1 MQAKAQAQPH
11 SQGSLL
17 PTLWSS
23 VGRVGENPGNEVSAS
38 ISESQVS
45 TKKSMFTQRQ
55 TIQKLRKN

>member
-1 MQAKAQAQPH
+1 MQAEVQAQPH

-17 PTLWSS
+17 PALRSS
-23 VGRVGENPGNEVSAS
+23 VGRVGENSGNEVSAS

-45 TKKSMFTQRQ
+45 TKKSMLTQRQ